1 MELEKAKVIT
11 NGNLMV
17 SNIVSGHQE
26 NKDFEV
32 LVDPKDF
39 GIETVEDKR
48 VQITDIFAFYENEY
62 NQIVSATQITSELSE
77 QSSSLRKKVAKIR
90 IAIAKIHK
98 AKKEQFLHGGRLVDN
113 WKNVNSEIVE
123 QKEKKLLEI
132 ETHFQRIEME
142 RLNAMR
148 ESRIETLKQYG
159 VDGNMI
165 PTIAIMDEST
175 WESYLMGEK
184 LRFDARK
191 EQERIAEEQRV
202 AREKADQEEREKMR
216 IENERLK
223 AQAKEKE
230 ELRKKRSEE
239 LRPFIMFIREYN
251 ELIEK
256 EESEYQ
262 KEFSDI
268 KKGAEAHWEYERKEQ
283 IKKQAQE
290 EAQQNELRKER
301 EEKIKLEAQLK
312 AKTQAEA
319 QAKADEEAKAEA
331 EANMGDK
338 QKVESLISDLSAI
351 KSKYQFKSKKNQ
363 KMYSEVQVLID
374 KVITHIQ
381 K

>member
-1 MELEKAKVIT
+1 MTQITTLEHH
-11 NGNLMV
+11 N
-17 SNIVSGHQE
+17 
-26 NKDFEV
+26 DFEV

-62 NQIVSATQITSELSE
+62 NQIVSATEVTPELSE

-113 WKNVNSEIVE
+113 WKNTNSEIVE

-132 ETHFQRIEME
+132 ETHFQRIEQE

-148 ESRIETLKQYG
+148 ESRIETLKQYE
-159 VDGNMI
+159 VDGTLI

-202 AREKADQEEREKMR
+202 SKEKAEAEEREKMR
-216 IENERLK
+216 IENDRLK
-223 AQAKEKE
+223 SEAQKRDA
-230 ELRKKRSEE
+230 ELE
-239 LRPFIMFIREYN
+239 L
-251 ELIEK
+251 
-256 EESEYQ
+256 
-262 KEFSDI
+262 
-268 KKGAEAHWEYERKEQ
+268 ER
-283 IKKQAQE
+283 KKQADILAKQKAE
-290 EAQQNELRKER
+290 SDAKLKAER
-301 EEKIKLEAQLK
+301 EAKAKLEAELESK
-312 AKTQAEA
+312 RQAEA

-331 EANMGDK
+331 EAKMKDK
-338 QKVESLISDLSAI
+338 DKVNSLVTDLAVLKSRYWFSSA
-351 KSKYQFKSKKNQ
+351 KNK
-363 KMYSEVQVLID
+363 KMYLEVQVLID
-374 KVITHIQ
+374 KVIAHIQ